1 MRPEMH
7 VVFWIVVFAIGI
19 MLMSYLSDAL
29 LPFACGAAIAYFLN
43 PVAAALQRAG
53 LGRTLASILII
64 GVAAIALVAAVVFL
78 LPLAVDQLRRL
89 AETLPG
95 DLERLRLWIEDVAAQ
110 HLGPSFPRFK
120 VGLERALGE
129 LAQSSTG
136 LVGDAAKM
144 LWSRG
149 QALINMVSLI
159 LVTPVVAFYL
169 LRDWPAVVD
178 KIDGWL
184 PVHHAA
190 TIRRLA
196 SDVDSAVGAF
206 IRGQGT
212 ICIILGAFYAVALT
226 LLGLRYGLLIG
237 LATGLLAFVPLVGWV
252 LGLTVSLIVAVSQ
265 SWPDMMLALQV
276 FGVFVAAMALDAGVL
291 SPLIVGQKV
300 GLHPVSLMLALFV
313 FSALFGLLGTLV
325 AVPVA
330 AALAVL
336 VRFARDRYLESSI
349 YLGADGPAPLPV
361 PAPRL
366 DT

>member
-7 VVFWIVVFAIGI
+7 VVFWIVVFAVGI
-19 MLMSYLSDAL
+19 VLVSYLSDAL
-29 LPFACGAAIAYFLN
+29 LPFAFGAAIAYFLN
-43 PVAAALQRAG
+43 PAAVALQRAG
-53 LGRTLASILII
+53 LGRTLASVLII
-64 GVAAIALVAAVVFL
+64 GVAALLLVAALVFL

-89 AETLPG
+89 AETLPA
-95 DLERLRLWIEDVAAQ
+95 DLERLRQWIEAMAEQ
-110 HLGPSFPRFK
+110 HLGPSVPGFK

-136 LVGDAAKM
+136 LVGDVARV

-149 QALINMVSLI
+149 QALVNTVSLI
-159 LVTPVVAFYL
+159 LVTPIVAFYL
-169 LRDWPAVVD
+169 LRDWPAVVA

-184 PVHHAA
+184 PVHNAA

-196 SDVDSAVGAF
+196 GDVDTAVGAF

-212 ICIILGAFYAVALT
+212 ICLILGAFYAVALT
-226 LLGLRYGLLIG
+226 ALDLRYGLLIG
-237 LATGLLAFVPLVGWV
+237 LVTGLLAFVPLVCWV
-252 LGLTVSLIVAVSQ
+252 LGLLVSLVVALSQ
-265 SWPDMMLALQV
+265 SWPDTMLALQV
-276 FGVFVAAMALDAGVL
+276 LGVFVAAMAIDSGLL

-300 GLHPVSLMLALFV
+300 GLHPVALMLALFV
-313 FSALFGLLGTLV
+313 FSALFGLLGALV

-349 YLGADGPAPLPV
+349 YLGVDEPAQMPV
-361 PAPRL
+361 SAPRL